1 MTRNIAFFFLNL
13 VFLATSSKSLT
24 QKLPPPCQSEIYC
37 HGKLLH
43 TIQLAKLY
51 HDSKTFVDKKLRY
64 KPDLILEKF
73 SELLNNTESN
83 PSREELQLFVDQ
95 HFDNEGSEF
104 ETWEPSDWVSDPDFL
119 KKINNS
125 MLKNWGRELHDAWN
139 FLGRQIKDDV
149 RVHPEL
155 YSMIYVPNPFI
166 IPGGRFR
173 EFYYWDSYWIIRG
186 LIISQMT
193 ETVKGMLENF
203 LLMVDSYGL
212 VPNGGRVYYEQRSQ
226 PPLLIPMVD
235 SYINATGD
243 IDFLHKNIHLLEKEL
258 QFWLENRTVTVKGHT
273 LCRFNVEFEG
283 PRPESYKE
291 DYEAAS
297 NLDAKDRQEF
307 YVNTKSG
314 AESGWDFSSRWYIVD
329 DGTNEGNMS
338 HINTR
343 YVIPVDLNSFVC
355 MNNYLLSEM
364 FLLVGNKEKA
374 SFYRDKFL
382 SWREAIKEV
391 LWNEEEG
398 VWFDYDV
405 LNNKPRSFFYASNLA
420 PLWARC
426 WDTSNTST
434 IDSIATRILSYLEKT
449 QATNFVGGLP
459 TSMLHTGQQWDFPN
473 GWPPLQHLLV
483 VGLENTA
490 EPKAQALAL
499 MLAKKWLLNNYK
511 AYQQTMPNAM
521 FEKYDV
527 TVIGLPGGGGEYDV
541 QLGFGWTN
549 GVILDFLH
557 IFGDRLSIDEAE
569 LESTLWPLISME
581 A

>member
-1 MTRNIAFFFLNL
+1 MIIIIFLFFWTS
-13 VFLATSSKSLT
+13 VSLAQLSR
-24 QKLPPPCQSEIYC
+24 QLPPPCQSEIYC
-37 HGKLLH
+37 HGEMLH

-51 HDSKTFVDKKLRY
+51 HDSKTFVDKKLRFH
-64 KPDLILEKF
+64 PDVVLGKF
-73 SELLNNTESN
+73 SELLNNTQSN
-83 PSREELQLFVDQ
+83 PSSEQLKLFIDE
-95 HFDNEGSEF
+95 HFESEGSEF
-104 ETWEPSDWVSDPDFL
+104 ELWDPSDWISNPDFL

-125 MLKNWGRELHDAWN
+125 LLQNWGRELHEAWK
-139 FLGRQIKDDV
+139 FLGRKIKDDV

-203 LLMVDSYGL
+203 ILMVESYGM

-226 PPLLIPMVD
+226 PPLLISMVN
-235 SYINATGD
+235 SYVNATGD
-243 IDFLHKNIHLLEKEL
+243 IQFLRDHIHLLEKEL
-258 QFWLENRTVTVKGHT
+258 QFWLKNRTVLIQGHT

-297 NLDAKDRQEF
+297 QIKAENRQEF

-329 DGTNEGNMS
+329 DGHNEGNIS
-338 HINTR
+338 NIATR
-343 YVIPVDLNSFVC
+343 NVIPVDLNSFMC
-355 MNNYLLSEM
+355 MNHYLLSEM
-364 FLLVGNKEKA
+364 FLLIGDEQKA
-374 SFYRDKFL
+374 RFYHKQFVLWKR
-382 SWREAIKEV
+382 AIKQI

-398 VWFDYDV
+398 IWFDYDL
-405 LNNKPRSFFYASNLA
+405 LNAKQRPFYYASNLA

-426 WDTSNTST
+426 WDPSDNT
-434 IDSIATRILSYLEKT
+434 IDSVTTRILSYLDRSQVTKY
-449 QATNFVGGLP
+449 AGGLP
-459 TSMLHTGQQWDFPN
+459 TSMLHSGQQWDFPN

-483 VGLENTA
+483 IGLENTG

-499 MLAKKWLLNNYK
+499 DLAKKWLLNNYY
-511 AYQQTMPNAM
+511 AYEQTMPNAM
-521 FEKYDV
+521 FEKV
-527 TVIGLPGGGGEYDV
+527 S
-541 QLGFGWTN
+541 
-549 GVILDFLH
+549 
-557 IFGDRLSIDEAE
+557 R
-569 LESTLWPLISME
+569 
-581 A
+581 